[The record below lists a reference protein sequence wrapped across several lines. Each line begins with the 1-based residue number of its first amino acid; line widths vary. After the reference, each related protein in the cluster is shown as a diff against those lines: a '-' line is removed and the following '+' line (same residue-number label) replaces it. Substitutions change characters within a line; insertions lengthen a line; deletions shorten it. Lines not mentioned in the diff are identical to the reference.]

1 MSASAEEPA
10 PAERGPGAPAGEPQR
25 VEASAERA
33 LAASLAEAI
42 PGFELLDTAL
52 DLSERTHVHFLG
64 ADPRGR
70 LVLVLVV
77 AGDGESTPLRA
88 LDALAF
94 LSLQGA
100 ALRRHL
106 GSPKLRAEAPA
117 RVVLLGERFSE
128 RTLERLEPLVALGVE
143 AFELR
148 HLASRA
154 RQSSFLLR
162 VAGPAQ
168 PAAAAAAAPDVRSEQ
183 APLTRAQSNLLSEVS
198 ERLERLDERIEQ
210 RAEPRGA
217 SFFLA
222 GQRLAQLEALGEG
235 PLRAS
240 VNGGG
245 PRLLRDAHEVEQ
257 FLDEA
262 VSEYLRRQD
271 ATWLKPKG

>member
-10 PAERGPGAPAGEPQR
+10 PAERGPGASAGEPPR

-106 GSPKLRAEAPA
+106 ASPKLRAEAPA

-168 PAAAAAAAPDVRSEQ
+168 PAAAPVPDARTEQ

>member
-1 MSASAEEPA
+1 MSASADEPA
-10 PAERGPGAPAGEPQR
+10 RAEGGPSGPSAEAPR
-25 VEASAERA
+25 VEAAAERA

-88 LDALAF
+88 LDALGF
-94 LSLQGA
+94 LTLQGA

-106 GSPKLRAEAPA
+106 ASPKLRAEAPA

-168 PAAAAAAAPDVRSEQ
+168 PAAAPAADTRTEQ
-183 APLTRAQSNLLSEVS
+183 APLTRSQSNLLSEVS